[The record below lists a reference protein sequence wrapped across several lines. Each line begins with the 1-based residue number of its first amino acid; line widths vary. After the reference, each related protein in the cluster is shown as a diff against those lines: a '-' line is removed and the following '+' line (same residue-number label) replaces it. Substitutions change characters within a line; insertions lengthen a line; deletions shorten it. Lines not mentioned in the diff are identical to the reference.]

1 MVTSFK
7 RSHACTCHHQR
18 LLYTH
23 RQDWVSL
30 LWGHCSFLLGPGAH
44 KILFVPS
51 RVCFPVLCKSWCLY
65 FGIKHNFFQEDLCH
79 TQVYCT
85 QSPWLAAGHCWPKPS
100 QETLK
105 HGSSSVSVG
114 SPGPGAHKICALW
127 ASLAGILF
135 DSKHDFTPP
144 TILPCFSFILGCQV
158 SFFGGIQRSPVDG
171 CLAASCNFG
180 VLVENESTSFYS
192 ASYI

>member
-1 MVTSFK
+1 MPAHATTRDSCTLTGKTGSVSCGVTAPFS
-7 RSHACTCHHQR
+7 
-18 LLYTH
+18 
-23 RQDWVSL
+23 WVLVHTRFCLCPPES
-30 LWGHCSFLLGPGAH
+30 
-44 KILFVPS
+44 V
-51 RVCFPVLCKSWCLY
+51 FPVLCKSWCLY
-65 FGIKHNFFQEDLCH
+65 FGIKHKLFQEDLCH

-85 QSPWLAAGHCWPKPS
+85 QSPWLAAGDCWPKPS

-144 TILPCFSFILGCQV
+144 TILPGFSFILGCQV
-158 SFFGGIQRSPVDG
+158 SFFGGIQCSPVDG